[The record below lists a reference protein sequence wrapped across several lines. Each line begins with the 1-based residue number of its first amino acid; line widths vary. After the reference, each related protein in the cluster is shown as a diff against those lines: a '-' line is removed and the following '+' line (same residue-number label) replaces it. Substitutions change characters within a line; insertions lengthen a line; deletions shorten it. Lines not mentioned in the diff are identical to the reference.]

1 MYLDQVTKTES
12 VAAATEWVKEIVG
25 VRDTSHIVRVDWV
38 LAPWGRVQGV
48 FLDVESHLPSS
59 PHPADQMSLF
69 HPSPL
74 PSDLE
79 GLQFRGDISLMR
91 LCPCRLSVWCP
102 LFSQQ
107 KVWVSCY

>member
-48 FLDVESHLPSS
+48 FLGVKSYLPSS
-59 PHPADQMSLF
+59 PHPADHTFTQA
-69 HPSPL
+69 
-74 PSDLE
+74 
-79 GLQFRGDISLMR
+79 R
-91 LCPCRLSVWCP
+91 
-102 LFSQQ
+102 
-107 KVWVSCY
+107 

>member
-48 FLDVESHLPSS
+48 FLGVKSYLPSS
-59 PHPADQMSLF
+59 PHSVEQRGLF
-69 HPSPL
+69 HPPPP
-74 PSDLE
+74 PSALE
-79 GLQFRGDISLMR
+79 AL
-91 LCPCRLSVWCP
+91 
-102 LFSQQ
+102 
-107 KVWVSCY
+107 